1 MLFLRNPRSVH
12 CFMNYIPIS
21 AIQEGGNPGL
31 TPASLPEIFDETFS
45 PSPALN
51 QGSVK
56 PLILQNKAPL
66 WNEQSKSWCLDFKG
80 RVKEASDKNFQLVA
94 AAAVGPS
101 HNVSP
106 AKQER
111 IILQCGMIE
120 KDIFFMDYS
129 YPMSTFEA
137 FTIFLTS
144 M

>member
-56 PLILQNKAPL
+56 PLILQSMPPL
-66 WNEQSKSWCLDFKG
+66 WNEQRKSWCLDFKG

-106 AKQER
+106 AKQEK